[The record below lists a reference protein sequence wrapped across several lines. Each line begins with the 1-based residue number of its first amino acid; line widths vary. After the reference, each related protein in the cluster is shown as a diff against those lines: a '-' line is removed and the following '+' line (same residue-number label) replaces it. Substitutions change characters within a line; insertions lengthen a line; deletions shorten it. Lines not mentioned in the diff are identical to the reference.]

1 MLHVKPDRNPQKQL
15 TRWTTMKRN
24 RMLAALTALL
34 LCAAL
39 FGCGARSASRD
50 TVSEIFPSV
59 GAAKNEAHYD
69 EVYGWAPEMP
79 AEDKEMLAAS
89 GSSIPGSA
97 KIIRTA
103 NLEMQTLDFD
113 TADAGLTALV
123 EGLGGYFESRSVSNP
138 SSSYR
143 YASYTVRVPAAQ
155 FDAFCRQAGELC
167 HVTYETSD
175 AHDISETYYDTESR
189 LKTAQIKLERL
200 QELLSKA
207 EKLEDIITIESA
219 ISETE
224 WTIESLSGTL
234 RGYDALVDYA
244 TVTISLSEVYRLSGT
259 EEAPQTFGDRLSNAF
274 RGGIE
279 NAGEALEDFTLW
291 LAWNWMGLLLFALLA
306 ALAVLAARRAVRR
319 VRRRKAAPPAS
330 ADESGEKR

>member
-1 MLHVKPDRNPQKQL
+1 
-15 TRWTTMKRN
+15 MKKN
-24 RMLAALTALL
+24 RMLAVLTALL

-39 FGCGARSASRD
+39 FGCGTKNTSMD
-50 TVSEIFPSV
+50 MMSESFSSV
-59 GAAKNEAHYD
+59 GAAKDEAYYD
-69 EVYGWAPEMP
+69 AVYGWAPEMP
-79 AEDKEMLAAS
+79 TEDKEMLAAS
-89 GSSIPGSA
+89 GSSIPGSV

-138 SSSYR
+138 SSNYR

-167 HVTYETSD
+167 HVTYETSN
-175 AHDISETYYDTESR
+175 AKDISETYYDTESR

-207 EKLEDIITIESA
+207 EKMEDIITIESA

-234 RGYDALVDYA
+234 RSYDALVDYA
-244 TVTISLSEVYRLSGT
+244 TVTLSLSEVYRLSGT

-279 NAGEALEDFTLW
+279 NAGEALEDFVLW
-291 LAWNWMGLLLFALLA
+291 LAWNWMGLVVFVLLA
-306 ALAVLAARRAVRR
+306 ALVALAARRTARR
-319 VRRRKAAPPAS
+319 IRRKKTAPPAP
-330 ADESGEKR
+330 EEKQ